1 MAFILPD
8 HPFDPDRLNGGVI
21 GIASALGWHD
31 SGQHVHQ
38 CHQLLFAQAGCM
50 TIELGNQV
58 YLLPPSR
65 AAWLPAG
72 VPHQVLMRGVVA
84 YRSLYFAPQPELPA
98 SVQVVAV
105 NPLLREIIERMAH
118 DHWRCGGMNPATPLL
133 RQVHPSFIQA
143 GHITSQVF
151 RPTPKDEQQLSVY
164 DGNKMQPQVAWQHF
178 TQNPLCRSVGI
189 VAVLKSECDNEQLPV
204 VADGEP
210 FPEHCY
216 LDFASFDKKTIEL
229 KAKILSRLSQSRGW
243 LFQAA

>member
-84 YRSLYFAPQPELPA
+84 YRSLYFTPQPELPA
-98 SVQVVAV
+98 SVQVFHV
-105 NPLLREIIERMAH
+105 
-118 DHWRCGGMNPATPLL
+118 
-133 RQVHPSFIQA
+133 
-143 GHITSQVF
+143 
-151 RPTPKDEQQLSVY
+151 
-164 DGNKMQPQVAWQHF
+164 
-178 TQNPLCRSVGI
+178 
-189 VAVLKSECDNEQLPV
+189 EQLLVPGLDAERCIIWMRPV
-204 VADGEP
+204 
-210 FPEHCY
+210 
-216 LDFASFDKKTIEL
+216 S
-229 KAKILSRLSQSRGW
+229 
-243 LFQAA
+243 